1 MNYTELFQK
10 LVDLLGTSEF
20 DLNLQK
26 IFTDL
31 GEKFPLKR
39 PKSDETGYLLEDN
52 KKKNRGFHLG
62 VEYAETLPHLK
73 DNTSYKEG
81 ELIFYSIQ
89 NIDKSKFEDTIF
101 PFEISWSLTPET
113 AKELLGN
120 FFDYDEFWNAY
131 LWEKENIIII
141 LEFND
146 NNVLENICFR
156 VVVNDDLV
164 FINI

>member
-1 MNYTELFQK
+1 M
-10 LVDLLGTSEF
+10 
-20 DLNLQK
+20 
-26 IFTDL
+26 
-31 GEKFPLKR
+31 
-39 PKSDETGYLLEDN
+39 EDN

-73 DNTSYKEG
+73 DTSYKEG

-120 FFDYDEFWNAY
+120 FFDYDEFWNLSLGKREY
-131 LWEKENIIII
+131 YYN
-141 LEFND
+141 
-146 NNVLENICFR
+146 FR
-156 VVVNDDLV
+156 
-164 FINI
+164 I